1 MATSPSSIAL
11 DERDHGKILHAD
23 VGSFMLEQSADY
35 RRPRANQRPATE
47 DGEKWMKAIR
57 IHEPGGPEVLRLE
70 NIETPEPDEGQVLIK
85 IELAGVNYADTGM
98 RRGMRFGPHQAQ
110 MPLTPGFEAA
120 GTVAVLGE
128 GVEAPPE
135 GTRVAAVLES
145 GGYAEYAV
153 ADDDM
158 VVEVPEEVD
167 FHTASA
173 ALLVQGITVYGVLHD
188 AARL

>member
-1 MATSPSSIAL
+1 
-11 DERDHGKILHAD
+11 
-23 VGSFMLEQSADY
+23 
-35 RRPRANQRPATE
+35 
-47 DGEKWMKAIR
+47 MKAIR